1 MDIDEVILEVN
12 DLISLPDVWVRVN
25 ELVDKPGTHIDEIG
39 DVINCDPALA
49 AGILKLV
56 NSSHYNFRSQ
66 ITTVSRA
73 ITILGTQE
81 LKSLVL
87 ATSAAKAFNKIAT
100 DVIDVES
107 YWWHS
112 VFVGIAARLI
122 AKEIN
127 CPSAEE
133 LFTSGLLHDAGKL
146 IIYHLFPK
154 DSQELVETC
163 VTEDEL
169 FHKEIQRFGFSHAY
183 VGAALFKSWNLPEL
197 IRVPIQ
203 HHHQLSRATSFKQ
216 ECAAVHMANAIA
228 HNVAPGYR
236 IETSGSTELSE
247 IQDEAWEWTGLDSSI
262 VEPIISMANAECLEV
277 LEIIAPGSST
287 IY

>member
-25 ELVDKPGTHIDEIG
+25 ELVDKPGVHTEEIG
-39 DVINCDPALA
+39 EVINCDPALA

-87 ATSAAKAFNKIAT
+87 ATSASKAFRKIAT

-112 VFVGIAARLI
+112 VFVGIASRLI
-122 AKEIN
+122 AKEMN
-127 CPSAEE
+127 CSSAEE

-146 IIYHLFPK
+146 IIYHLFPEE
-154 DSQELVETC
+154 SQKLVKTC
-163 VTEDEL
+163 FTEDEM
-169 FHKEIQRFGFSHAY
+169 FHKEIETFGFSHAY
-183 VGAALFKSWNLPEL
+183 VGAALFLSWGLPEL
-197 IRVPIQ
+197 IRIPIQ
-203 HHHQLSRATSFKQ
+203 HHHQLDRATSYRK
-216 ECAAVHMANAIA
+216 ECAAVHLANAIA
-228 HNVAPGYR
+228 HSLAPGYR
-236 IETSGSTELSE
+236 TDSVDNTQTFN
-247 IQDEAWEWTGLDSSI
+247 IQEEAWEWTGLTPEI
-262 VEPIISMANAECLEV
+262 IEPIVSRTNAECLEV
-277 LEIIAPGSST
+277 LEIIAPGSSQ